1 MRFSIKKKAKYNAG
15 YMRYVYL
22 KTTDQFIPT
31 QRKTFKSL
39 YKFINTDQSSYLNF
53 ENETIFITMNFRNI
67 INKI

>member
-1 MRFSIKKKAKYNAG
+1 MRH
-15 YMRYVYL
+15 VHL

-53 ENETIFITMNFRNI
+53 ENETIFITMNFRNL